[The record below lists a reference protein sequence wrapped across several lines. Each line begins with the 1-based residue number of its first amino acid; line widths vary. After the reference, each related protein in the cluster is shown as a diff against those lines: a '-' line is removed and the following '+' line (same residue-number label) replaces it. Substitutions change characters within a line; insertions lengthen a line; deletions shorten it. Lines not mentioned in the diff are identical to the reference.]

1 MSLIFITILM
11 LSCSKDN
18 CTRCEEAN
26 SGLIQTF
33 CGSDDQLDTFE
44 STLVATN
51 VEDGIDWSCDRN

>member
-1 MSLIFITILM
+1 M